1 EMSDAYAAFR
11 QQILGGFVSPMCANL
26 TAGATELSLN
36 SQSHVAAGVFS
47 ATSPR
52 SRDCFLS
59 ALAAYPTEELLA
71 LGSAGTPSQ
80 VVHQLLAQQSLQQSP
95 IEVADRLARS
105 SGASGLLAV
114 LMDNE
119 VRFMRRSLLS
129 GSSATS
135 RTADELEGELDES
148 ELPAQGQSW
157 AASNLERS
165 QWLDEILQPVLE
177 SVDGKYWDSAKLSTE
192 LSAGFALTTMV
203 SSLACTSIVP
213 CADDALQRL
222 SARLKLLMADAS
234 LADHWCL
241 RNCAS
246 DTWQIWFTKA
256 LRDVQASGADGATSA
271 ITVSAS
277 EAVAAAATT
286 GHRLVSDLGELLRT
300 SHIPAHMANALYAL
314 AGLVKAAAS
323 VDQNLGSELSMLA
336 GSIVVDLRLLPF
348 TAQLPDEFWLQAAG
362 ALNGEVL
369 AAAIECAGQ
378 IAVSNSHDQAALSQI
393 AQFVMAGLM
402 LSVGGGGGVLPAVAI
417 QAIAR
422 VLLSLHTVLFAQKAA
437 DSRAFSEDVVVVGAD
452 DIRRCVERLDILQAE
467 SSTDAKRDASV
478 VDLGRVGLAMALAA
492 MHRQWISRLLNPAM
506 AEQNTTPRAT
516 QAFREIAR
524 TLSAAYEGL
533 KQAEDGH
540 QLSSQS
546 VASLYYLC
554 FVWPPRPISQRHIEL
569 HGSLFVVTP
578 DRVWQAATRLVRK
591 LWSPTDSK
599 SGELGKRQLDY
610 VNCAEIAVATLAYHL
625 AMTAS
630 QGVAPSAHLK
640 LIKQYSDW
648 VRGETDGVQLAANE
662 KPSVCANRTVALA
675 ILLGVPLHGVPET
688 TVSNEYLP
696 AAQQRLLPALLGV
709 GSVQYGTT
717 AWLRMPESALQSS
730 LGVLLACSGLA
741 RYLDGDGAATDESEL
756 GDVRLARVAGFV
768 VGGLLA
774 QSSRA
779 THLLL
784 LEQRESQAEGAAVGV
799 KNSNVVSIS
808 GDSVQQPKE
817 TEIEPIASV
826 AETAT
831 AASEEPKHLG
841 RLPAHTSWCRAVWES
856 IAELSESLVQGD
868 GSVVESVE
876 CKLIYLLAAMFKA
889 SRPFPV
895 VDSRKVFGR
904 LLSVY
909 LGLASATNLRTK
921 RLPLLALLLGTADK
935 LSLVSYSMTQFVI
948 EAIQQVVSKV

>member
-1 EMSDAYAAFR
+1 
-11 QQILGGFVSPMCANL
+11 
-26 TAGATELSLN
+26 
-36 SQSHVAAGVFS
+36 
-47 ATSPR
+47 
-52 SRDCFLS
+52 
-59 ALAAYPTEELLA
+59 
-71 LGSAGTPSQ
+71 
-80 VVHQLLAQQSLQQSP
+80 
-95 IEVADRLARS
+95 
-105 SGASGLLAV
+105 
-114 LMDNE
+114 
-119 VRFMRRSLLS
+119 
-129 GSSATS
+129 
-135 RTADELEGELDES
+135 
-148 ELPAQGQSW
+148 
-157 AASNLERS
+157 
-165 QWLDEILQPVLE
+165 
-177 SVDGKYWDSAKLSTE
+177 
-192 LSAGFALTTMV
+192 
-203 SSLACTSIVP
+203 
-213 CADDALQRL
+213 
-222 SARLKLLMADAS
+222 
-234 LADHWCL
+234 
-241 RNCAS
+241 
-246 DTWQIWFTKA
+246 
-256 LRDVQASGADGATSA
+256 
-271 ITVSAS
+271 
-277 EAVAAAATT
+277 
-286 GHRLVSDLGELLRT
+286 
-300 SHIPAHMANALYAL
+300 HIPAHMANALYAL

-630 QGVAPSAHLK
+630 QG
-640 LIKQYSDW
+640 
-648 VRGETDGVQLAANE
+648 
-662 KPSVCANRTVALA
+662 
-675 ILLGVPLHGVPET
+675 
-688 TVSNEYLP
+688 
-696 AAQQRLLPALLGV
+696 
-709 GSVQYGTT
+709 
-717 AWLRMPESALQSS
+717 
-730 LGVLLACSGLA
+730 
-741 RYLDGDGAATDESEL
+741 
-756 GDVRLARVAGFV
+756 
-768 VGGLLA
+768 
-774 QSSRA
+774 
-779 THLLL
+779 
-784 LEQRESQAEGAAVGV
+784 
-799 KNSNVVSIS
+799 
-808 GDSVQQPKE
+808 
-817 TEIEPIASV
+817 
-826 AETAT
+826 
-831 AASEEPKHLG
+831 
-841 RLPAHTSWCRAVWES
+841 
-856 IAELSESLVQGD
+856 
-868 GSVVESVE
+868 
-876 CKLIYLLAAMFKA
+876 
-889 SRPFPV
+889 
-895 VDSRKVFGR
+895 
-904 LLSVY
+904 
-909 LGLASATNLRTK
+909 
-921 RLPLLALLLGTADK
+921 
-935 LSLVSYSMTQFVI
+935 
-948 EAIQQVVSKV
+948 